1 MEGLNSGAVTAPFKA
16 AEDADCIIVIGA
28 RPAENHP
35 VAATYLKNA
44 AKRGAELIVIDPR
57 GQSQGIARNASHV
70 LQFKPGS
77 DVALLN
83 AMLHTIV
90 TENLYDKQYVQAN
103 TEGFDDLKDK
113 VIEFSPEKMADVCGI
128 AAETIKQVARIY
140 ALSKASIIFWG
151 MGSSFTSGSKNVV
164 VKIDKEKYST
174 QDFANFIRLF
184 GPVDQKIDS
193 EEIDELLSIFIGNK
207 LIEKEYERLEIKLSD
222 NSLSK
227 LIKNQKE
234 FKRKNTFSRTEYEKF
249 LLTNNL
255 NAANFETNLSRQE
268 KKKQLFNFIGGGIL
282 PSKFTVNTTYNKIN
296 QRRNIEL
303 INLNDIF
310 IKEFNFSEN
319 QIKSYYKDNK
329 DNYKEIYKSVRILEI
344 NPKILI
350 GSDDFNDLFF
360 KKIDDI
366 HDELIQGEN
375 LDFIIKKYNLEKGN
389 IFSINESGEDKNS
402 KIISHI
408 PKNLIKDIFSLSD
421 ADPTTLIEKKD
432 KFFIIEILKTENI
445 QSELGSAN
453 VRENIVRNLETGIK
467 RKLISEIISKL
478 NQNSFIKSDFIKL
491 SEDKDVVI
499 KKIALDSK
507 NDIST
512 LKKELV
518 NQIYAI
524 PEKKI
529 NLVNDIGLTENYLI
543 YIDMIENVSIDEKS
557 DEYEKY
563 LDLSKTKITNRLF
576 NTYDNFIKEKY
587 KIDINYKALNT
598 VKNYFN

>member
-1 MEGLNSGAVTAPFKA
+1 MLSSIRKFSKTIYAKVLLG
-16 AEDADCIIVIGA
+16 IIVI
-28 RPAENHP
+28 PF
-35 VAATYLKNA
+35 V
-44 AKRGAELIVIDPR
+44 
-57 GQSQGIARNASHV
+57 
-70 LQFKPGS
+70 
-77 DVALLN
+77 
-83 AMLHTIV
+83 
-90 TENLYDKQYVQAN
+90 
-103 TEGFDDLKDK
+103 
-113 VIEFSPEKMADVCGI
+113 
-128 AAETIKQVARIY
+128 
-140 ALSKASIIFWG
+140 FWG
-151 MGSSFTSGSKNVV
+151 MGGAITSGSKNVV

-207 LIEKEYERLEIKLSD
+207 LIEKEYERFEIKLSD

-255 NAANFETNLSRQE
+255 NAANFEANLSKQE
-268 KKKQLFNFIGGGIL
+268 KKKQLFNFIAGGIL

-421 ADPTTLIEKKD
+421 AYPTTLIEKKD

-467 RKLISEIISKL
+467 RKLMSEIISKL

-563 LDLSKTKITNRLF
+563 LNLSKTKITNGLF

>member
-1 MEGLNSGAVTAPFKA
+1 MLSSIRKFSKTIYAKVLLG
-16 AEDADCIIVIGA
+16 IIVI
-28 RPAENHP
+28 PF
-35 VAATYLKNA
+35 V
-44 AKRGAELIVIDPR
+44 
-57 GQSQGIARNASHV
+57 
-70 LQFKPGS
+70 
-77 DVALLN
+77 
-83 AMLHTIV
+83 
-90 TENLYDKQYVQAN
+90 
-103 TEGFDDLKDK
+103 
-113 VIEFSPEKMADVCGI
+113 
-128 AAETIKQVARIY
+128 
-140 ALSKASIIFWG
+140 FWG
-151 MGSSFTSGSKNVV
+151 MGGAITSGSKNVV

-174 QDFANFIRLF
+174 QDFANFIRFF

-193 EEIDELLSIFIGNK
+193 EKIDELLSIFIGNK
-207 LIEKEYERLEIKLSD
+207 LIEKEYERYEIKLSD

-255 NAANFETNLSRQE
+255 NAANFEANLSKQE

-366 HDELIQGEN
+366 HDELMQGEN
-375 LDFIIKKYNLEKGN
+375 LDFIIKKYNLENAN
-389 IFSINESGEDKNS
+389 IFLINESGKDKNS
-402 KIISHI
+402 KTISHI
-408 PKNLIKDIFSLSD
+408 QKNLIEDIFSLSD

-445 QSELGSAN
+445 QSGLESAN

-478 NQNSFIKSDFIKL
+478 NQNNFIKSDFIKL

-557 DEYEKY
+557 DKYKKY

>member
-1 MEGLNSGAVTAPFKA
+1 MLAKLRKFSSSIFAKFFLAIIAIPF
-16 AEDADCIIVIGA
+16 
-28 RPAENHP
+28 
-35 VAATYLKNA
+35 
-44 AKRGAELIVIDPR
+44 
-57 GQSQGIARNASHV
+57 
-70 LQFKPGS
+70 
-77 DVALLN
+77 
-83 AMLHTIV
+83 
-90 TENLYDKQYVQAN
+90 
-103 TEGFDDLKDK
+103 
-113 VIEFSPEKMADVCGI
+113 
-128 AAETIKQVARIY
+128 
-140 ALSKASIIFWG
+140 IFWG
-151 MGSSFTSGSKNVV
+151 MGPLFTGGSQNTIVT
-164 VKIDKEKYST
+164 IGKEKFST
-174 QDFANFIRLF
+174 DEFTNFIRYKTTNSSNVDENLIENLF
-184 GPVDQKIDS
+184 S
-193 EEIDELLSIFIGNK
+193 TFIG
-207 LIEKEYERLEIKLSD
+207 EKIMELEINYFNFKLSD
-222 NSLSK
+222 NSLSSI
-227 LIKNQKE
+227 IKNEKA
-234 FKRKNTFSRTEYEKF
+234 FLKGNKFSRTAYEKF
-249 LLTNNL
+249 LLESNT
-255 NAANFETNLSRQE
+255 NAASFEFNLSKQE
-268 KKKQLFNFIGGGIL
+268 KKKQLLNFIGGGIL

-421 ADPTTLIEKKD
+421 AGPTTLIEKKD

-445 QSELGSAN
+445 QSGLGSAN
-453 VRENIVRNLETGIK
+453 VRENIVRNLETGTK

>member
-1 MEGLNSGAVTAPFKA
+1 
-16 AEDADCIIVIGA
+16 
-28 RPAENHP
+28 
-35 VAATYLKNA
+35 
-44 AKRGAELIVIDPR
+44 
-57 GQSQGIARNASHV
+57 
-70 LQFKPGS
+70 
-77 DVALLN
+77 
-83 AMLHTIV
+83 
-90 TENLYDKQYVQAN
+90 
-103 TEGFDDLKDK
+103 
-113 VIEFSPEKMADVCGI
+113 
-128 AAETIKQVARIY
+128 
-140 ALSKASIIFWG
+140 
-151 MGSSFTSGSKNVV
+151 
-164 VKIDKEKYST
+164 
-174 QDFANFIRLF
+174 
-184 GPVDQKIDS
+184 
-193 EEIDELLSIFIGNK
+193 
-207 LIEKEYERLEIKLSD
+207 
-222 NSLSK
+222 
-227 LIKNQKE
+227 
-234 FKRKNTFSRTEYEKF
+234 
-249 LLTNNL
+249 
-255 NAANFETNLSRQE
+255 
-268 KKKQLFNFIGGGIL
+268 
-282 PSKFTVNTTYNKIN
+282 
-296 QRRNIEL
+296 
-303 INLNDIF
+303 
-310 IKEFNFSEN
+310 
-319 QIKSYYKDNK
+319 
-329 DNYKEIYKSVRILEI
+329 LEI

-402 KIISHI
+402 KIISHV

-445 QSELGSAN
+445 QSGLESAN

-478 NQNSFIKSDFIKL
+478 NQNNFIKSDFIKL

-543 YIDMIENVSIDEKS
+543 YIDMIENASIDEKS

-563 LDLSKTKITNRLF
+563 LNLSKTKITNGLF